1 MIRMNQFDR
10 LETIA
15 QRLIEGAF
23 SRLFHTQLH
32 PADLARHLAVAV
44 EAEQPE
50 TGQAESDYIP
60 NYYGITLNPGDY
72 SQLVAGSSV
81 EAEVIRLRNY
91 LTWLIQEADYQPAGP
106 IHVTLDQSD
115 GVRPGKIKI
124 KTRYVNG
131 NGSKHRTKT
140 KEAFF
145 VATNNAG
152 QWRLQFNDQVVS
164 LGEPVIRIGRALD
177 NDVILGDQTVSRY
190 HAQLRWRNG
199 VYHLYPPVPSEVVGE
214 QEKTLRLNPHTT
226 VNAEATIQCAL
237 KHGDILTFGSTVLHI
252 VVQDN
257 P

>member
-1 MIRMNQFDR
+1 MISMNQFDR

-15 QRLIEGAF
+15 QRLIEGIF

-44 EAEQPE
+44 ETEQPE
-50 TGQAESDYIP
+50 VSQTESAHIP
-60 NYYGITLNPGDY
+60 NYYDITLNPGDY

-91 LTWLIQEADYQPAGP
+91 LTWLIQEANYQPVGP
-106 IHVTLDQSD
+106 IRVMLEKSD
-115 GVRPGKIKI
+115 AVRPGKVKI

-131 NGSKHRTKT
+131 NDGKHRTKT

-145 VATNNAG
+145 VVTHNAG
-152 QWRLQFNDQVVS
+152 QWALQFDDQTVS

-199 VYHLYPPVPSEVVGE
+199 IYHLYPPVQPEVVSE

-226 VNAEATIQCAL
+226 VNAEATAQCAL
-237 KHGDILTFGSTVLHI
+237 KHGDVLTFGSTVLHI
-252 VVQDN
+252 IVQDN
-257 P
+257 S

>member
-1 MIRMNQFDR
+1 MTSMNQFDR

-32 PADLARHLAVAV
+32 PADLARYLAIAI
-44 EAEQPE
+44 ESEPPE
-50 TGQAESDYIP
+50 TGQSEADHIP
-60 NYYGITLNPGDY
+60 NFYGVILNPGDY
-72 SQLVAGSSV
+72 NQLVAGSSV
-81 EAEVIRLRNY
+81 EAEATRLRNY

-106 IHVTLDQSD
+106 IHVTLEPSD
-115 GVRPGKIKI
+115 GVRPGKVKV

-145 VATNNAG
+145 VSTTNAG
-152 QWRLQFNDQVVS
+152 HWLLQFEDNVVS
-164 LGEPVIRIGRALD
+164 LGEPVLRIGRALD
-177 NDVILGDQTVSRY
+177 NDIILTDQTVSRY

-199 VYHLYPPVPSEVVGE
+199 GYHLYPPVPPEVVGE
-214 QEKTLRLNPHTT
+214 QDKTLRLDPRTT
-226 VNAEATIQCAL
+226 VNAEAATQGAL
-237 KHGDILTFGSTVLHI
+237 KHGDVLTFGSTVLHI

>member
-1 MIRMNQFDR
+1 MVSMNQFDR

-15 QRLIEGAF
+15 QRLIEGVF

-32 PADLARHLAVAV
+32 PADLARHLAIVI
-44 EAEQPE
+44 ENEQPE
-50 TGQAESDYIP
+50 AGQNEADHIP
-60 NYYGITLNPGDY
+60 NFYGITLNSGDY
-72 SQLVAGSSV
+72 AQLVASSSV
-81 EAEVIRLRNY
+81 DTEVTRLRNY

-106 IHVTLDQSD
+106 IHVTLEKSD
-115 GVRPGKIKI
+115 RIRPGKIKV

-145 VATNNAG
+145 VATSNAG
-152 QWRLQFNDQVVS
+152 LWELRFADQTVT

-177 NDVILGDQTVSRY
+177 NDVILSDQTVSRY

-199 VYHLYPPVPSEVVGE
+199 VYHLYPPVQPEVVSE
-214 QEKTLRLNPHTT
+214 QEKTLRLDPHTT
-226 VNAEATIQCAL
+226 VNTKATTQCAL

-252 VVQDN
+252 IVQEN